1 MTCLQPRLDRAVR
14 MAAAFLQ
21 EHQVCHLPVE
31 PEAIIRQC
39 GWTLKKYTR
48 VVERSPHLNSLDEL
62 IAELQ
67 SPDAAT
73 LVADDRVTILY
84 NDAVRVPERVRFSLC
99 HEIGHLILEHFIDF
113 DIDTLTASD
122 KAVLELEANV
132 FASNLLAPPGAMM
145 LLQAPEQEQH
155 RRLFGMSRQ
164 SWDMRLHTLPT
175 DTARLSPEVLQQQQ
189 SQFRNC
195 LCARPKVLVT
205 RSPVCQQPPKPDP
218 QPVPLHIFP
227 WTPQEWS
234 AYTFSCMWEADLAR
248 KKPWKDQPALWAD
261 IMSENPMVI
270 DELWETN
277 PPRRKHHGKHRA
289 STSHC

>member
-14 MAAAFLQ
+14 MASAFLQ
-21 EHQVCHLPVE
+21 EHQVCRLPVE

-84 NDAVRVPERVRFSLC
+84 NDTVRVPERVRFSLC

-145 LLQAPEQEQH
+145 LLQAPEQEHH
-155 RRLFGMSRQ
+155 RHRFGMSRQ
-164 SWDMRLHTLPT
+164 SWDMRLRTMSS
-175 DTARLSPEVLQQQQ
+175 DTARLSPDDLRQQQE
-189 SQFRNC
+189 QFRNC
-195 LCARPKVLVT
+195 LCASPQVRVIRT
-205 RSPVCQQPPKPDP
+205 PVCPQIHIP
-218 QPVPLHIFP
+218 QPQPASPHIFP
-227 WTPQEWS
+227 WTPQDWS
-234 AYTFSCMWEADLAR
+234 AYTFSCRAEADLAR
-248 KKPWKDQPALWAD
+248 KKPWKDQPTLWAD
-261 IMSENPMVI
+261 IMTENPMVI
-270 DELWETN
+270 DELWEST